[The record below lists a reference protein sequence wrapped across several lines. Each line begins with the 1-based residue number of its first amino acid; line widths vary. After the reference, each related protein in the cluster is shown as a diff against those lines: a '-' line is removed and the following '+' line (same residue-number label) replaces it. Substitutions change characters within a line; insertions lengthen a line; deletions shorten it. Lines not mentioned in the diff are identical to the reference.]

1 MPCSLQGAVMKKK
14 RPPAKRGG
22 QGRPAPSRADRWS
35 GDGAVRVPEGR
46 WYISGMNGVLE
57 CLESP
62 HVKPETIWVARSGV
76 TPDLWKKL
84 EPNQR
89 ILEELRGKE
98 TQYGPVVQGIAALV
112 REPNWPDLDEI
123 IDAVVDKGEQPLVV
137 ALDQVEDP
145 MNLGQILRTCEG
157 AGVDAV
163 LLPKHRSVHMNQT
176 VAQISQ
182 GAFAW
187 VPALEIG
194 NLRNTLESLKERG
207 LWVYGCESGP
217 KAKSW
222 HQCDF
227 SGGMVLVMGA
237 EGKGLRD
244 LTRKTCDQLAELPM
258 KGRINSLNV
267 GAATAAFLY
276 EVARQRC
283 L

>member
-1 MPCSLQGAVMKKK
+1 MKKK
-14 RPPAKRGG
+14 RPPAKRSGH
-22 QGRPAPSRADRWS
+22 GRPAPSRADRWS
-35 GDGAVRVPEGR
+35 NDNTTGVPDGR

-57 CLESP
+57 CLQSP
-62 HVKPETIWVARSGV
+62 RIKPETIWVTRSKV
-76 TPDLWKKL
+76 TPELWTKL
-84 EPNQR
+84 EPHQR
-89 ILEELRGKE
+89 VIQELRGKD
-98 TQYGPVVQGIAALV
+98 TSYGPAVQGIAALV
-112 REPNWPDLDEI
+112 RIPDWPDLD
-123 IDAVVDKGEQPLVV
+123 DLLDKVIEEGRQPFVV

-157 AGVDAV
+157 AGVDAILV
-163 LLPKHRSVHMNQT
+163 PKHRSVHMNQT

-194 NLRNTLESLKERG
+194 NLRNTLEDLKERG
-207 LWVYGCESGP
+207 LWVVGCESGHGARP
-217 KAKSW
+217 W
-222 HQCDF
+222 NECDMR
-227 SGGMVLVMGA
+227 GGLVLVMGA

-276 EVARQRC
+276 EVVRQR
-283 L
+283 LT